1 VEHVKLTCQSSLPLK
16 KLTDSKQMQMNSIL
30 RDAENYAIR
39 LENKERILE
48 KRNLY
53 LKDRKLIT
61 VEAPL
66 FGRDDFP
73 GYKQYMRRYQLYE
86 RRAKENSCI
95 LPHLC

>member
-1 VEHVKLTCQSSLPLK
+1 VEQVKLTCQSSLPLK
-16 KLTDSKQMQMNSIL
+16 RMGEPRLMQMNSIL

-53 LKDRKLIT
+53 MKDRKLIT
-61 VEAPL
+61 VETPL

-73 GYKQYMRRYQLYE
+73 GYKQ
-86 RRAKENSCI
+86 
-95 LPHLC
+95 